1 MDLSKLCQF
10 STDEIL
16 KGSFGIEWESLRVHS
31 DGKLSLTP
39 HPEVF
44 GDKLKNPLVTTDFSE
59 SQIEI
64 ITPTFD
70 TIDEAFEVFSLLSDL
85 VNASLPDDEYL
96 WFQSLPAILP
106 YNRKIPIAKYGED
119 GEESER
125 YRENLARKYGVK
137 KQMISGV
144 HFNFSFSDEFIE
156 KLYGIS
162 ESEMSFKH
170 FKDEIYLKITR
181 NYLRYCWLIIYLT
194 GCSIGSH
201 DSFSKDCIHLMDEM
215 DVYGSHYSTRGPSL
229 RNSSCG
235 YKNLKN
241 LYPGYSSVDEFVRD
255 VRSYIDNGDLSQAK
269 ELYTQIRLKPKNPAD
284 LLNSLEDDG
293 VQYIEIRTLDI
304 NPFYKC
310 GLIRHDME
318 FLHMFLIY
326 MLIKNESDYADWQRE
341 AKINEERCAE
351 RAYDESMR
359 LLKDG
364 REVTLRDWAGEIIN
378 EMHGM
383 CEVLN
388 IGGTTTLK
396 LMHDRVSNPELTY
409 GKRLIKLISKRG
421 YINTHMMLSMANKK
435 TSKDFVANMDIN
447 ENEEYKKYVNTALFG
462 R

>member
-125 YRENLARKYGVK
+125 YRENLAKKYGVK